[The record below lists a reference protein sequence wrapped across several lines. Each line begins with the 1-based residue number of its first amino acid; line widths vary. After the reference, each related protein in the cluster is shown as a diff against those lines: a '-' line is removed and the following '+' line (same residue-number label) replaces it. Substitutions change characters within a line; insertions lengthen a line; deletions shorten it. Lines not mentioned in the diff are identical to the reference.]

1 MAKDLT
7 GQLETWIEVGL
18 PSEDKVKKPVRAVK
32 QLRLLCMAH
41 KSKNGGNETVKL
53 KR

>member
-18 PSEDKVKKPVRAVK
+18 PSEDKVKKPVHVVK
-32 QLRLLCMAH
+32 QW
-41 KSKNGGNETVKL
+41 
-53 KR
+53 